1 MKHLKIIGL
10 LFLAVLLDFGPVL
23 GQQLPPFLGPITGS
37 FVTATGVT
45 IKALTGQNVCTTHIF
60 GSGTFTATFLVSNTN
75 DGNGLVAGY
84 TVNSGT
90 LGQVVTASSSGRYI
104 TFLGSAKSFQIL
116 PGTITGTVSYD
127 ITCSNGSVPL
137 PAGATGAPAPT
148 STAGIPYVQPT
159 NVPTL
164 GVTVQNTPTPQPT
177 PAAVTTT
184 VASSASSVTL
194 LAAATAVNGASFCN
208 NSTQIAYLSMTTP
221 ATSSLYFLPIPAAG
235 VVPSCI
241 VLTGSSLYKGTFY
254 AIWASANGTM
264 IVTYW

>member
-1 MKHLKIIGL
+1 MANPRYVAADALCYNVAAPTPVPTTGKI
-10 LFLAVLLDFGPVL
+10 AL
-23 GQQLPPFLGPITGS
+23 GTCTVPG
-37 FVTATGVT
+37 
-45 IKALTGQNVCTTHIF
+45 ALNV
-60 GSGTFTATFLVSNTN
+60 N
-75 DGNGLVAGY
+75 
-84 TVNSGT
+84 
-90 LGQVVTASSSGRYI
+90 VVG
-104 TFLGSAKSFQIL
+104 G
-116 PGTITGTVSYD
+116 GG
-127 ITCSNGSVPL
+127 
-137 PAGATGAPAPT
+137 GATP
-148 STAGIPYVQPT
+148 IPYPTGAGGVILVQPT

-235 VVPSCI
+235 AVPSCV